1 MGQVS
6 GVTQGADGTLW
17 LLHRGSRVWTAMSFT
32 PSNPELTT
40 YTEGIPEDT
49 VFRIDQDTGQ
59 PCCKGAVKGL

>member
-1 MGQVS
+1 
-6 GVTQGADGTLW
+6 
-17 LLHRGSRVWTAMSFT
+17 MSFT